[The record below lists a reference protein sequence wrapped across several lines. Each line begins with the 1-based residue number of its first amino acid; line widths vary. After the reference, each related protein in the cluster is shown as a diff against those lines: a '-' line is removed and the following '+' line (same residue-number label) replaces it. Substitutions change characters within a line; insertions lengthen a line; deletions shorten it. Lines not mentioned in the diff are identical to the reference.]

1 MIEYPN
7 MNKLALFAI
16 IVFFG
21 VIGILVLSNKDM
33 GKPTTTDI
41 NFQIS
46 PTVAIPTLVSTNPD
60 AVTTPKASSAPS
72 QPTAAPQNTT
82 PAPEVENATKA
93 IIKTSK
99 GDITLELYPQDAPN
113 TVANFAKKATTNYYN
128 NLTFHRVEDWVLQG
142 GDPKGN
148 GTGGGNMPTELN
160 KKSFVK
166 GALGVAR
173 GGDIKISNDS
183 QFFICKKDSTFLDGQ
198 YTNFG
203 MVTEGMDVVEKMAI
217 GDKILSI
224 SVE

>member
-1 MIEYPN
+1 
-7 MNKLALFAI
+7 MNKLALFTV

-46 PTVAIPTLVSTNPD
+46 PTVAIPTLVPTGPTG
-60 AVTTPKASSAPS
+60 ATTPGASTPPAQTTP
-72 QPTAAPQNTT
+72 AAQNTT
-82 PAPEVENATKA
+82 PGQQVESATKA
-93 IIKTSK
+93 VIKTSK
-99 GDITLELYPQDAPN
+99 GDITIELYPQDAPN
-113 TVANFAKKATTNYYN
+113 TVKNFTKKATTNYYN

-160 KKSFVK
+160 KKSFVI
-166 GALGVAR
+166 GAVGVAR

-183 QFFICKKDSTFLDGQ
+183 QFFIVKKDSTFLDGQ

-203 MVTEGMDVVEKMAI
+203 MVTAGMDVVQKMAI
-217 GDKILSI
+217 GDKIISI